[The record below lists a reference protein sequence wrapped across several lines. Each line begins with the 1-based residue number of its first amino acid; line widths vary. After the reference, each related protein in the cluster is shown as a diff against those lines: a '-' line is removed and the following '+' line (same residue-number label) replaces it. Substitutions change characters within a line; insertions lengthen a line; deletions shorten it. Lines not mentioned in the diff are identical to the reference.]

1 MTRTRLLYQFLSCH
15 SSEAAGSRA
24 KCRFLDQ
31 RCGRG
36 QGAQEAAFPVALSHP
51 ASSGQDSPQ
60 GGENSGGLRRWGA
73 FRSPCFS
80 GSPKS
85 CLEALLVPHLCL
97 SPTLTTTL
105 SDSETCISY
114 SGERSTRVVGSRC
127 CFPRRESERWCCAG
141 RGLGNPAQHH
151 QPPCSWIPRL
161 CPMNQLQ
168 VLVLWKYNFCS
179 YDFILLN

>member
-36 QGAQEAAFPVALSHP
+36 QGAQEAAFPIALSHP

-80 GSPKS
+80 GSLKS
-85 CLEALLVPHLCL
+85 CPGGSASASPVLVPY
-97 SPTLTTTL
+97 P
-105 SDSETCISY
+105 DY
-114 SGERSTRVVGSRC
+114 YP
-127 CFPRRESERWCCAG
+127 F
-141 RGLGNPAQHH
+141 
-151 QPPCSWIPRL
+151 RL
-161 CPMNQLQ
+161 RDMHFL
-168 VLVLWKYNFCS
+168 LW
-179 YDFILLN
+179 